1 MVPSRRTRTSAPRS
15 ARSTT
20 AGREDGR
27 VRLQKVLAEAGI
39 ASRRACEEL
48 IVAGEVEVD
57 GETVRTLPCLVDPAI
72 ARVEV
77 RGVPIDIRP
86 TSVVARTVMVFKP
99 RGVVSTNRDPFRR
112 RRAIDIV
119 PHAPGERLYPVGR
132 LDIDSSGLLLLTND
146 GELANRLTHP
156 RYGVHKGYEVMVAG
170 RLDDRALEK
179 LHRGVFLAH
188 RRRSGAARASAERI
202 EVLRRD
208 RDRSVLFIELS
219 EGRNRQIRRML
230 EQLGHDVKRLRRVTL
245 GPLRLSGLRPGEWR
259 ELSPTEAE
267 ALRRAAFGT
276 TRKSTTAPKRASY
289 PKPRP
294 ARRSTTDSDGPSRRR
309 SAAGGASAG
318 DRRTVGSATPGTP
331 GRVVGTRAGTDRGA
345 DRGGRGGTKVAA
357 AGRGGRSG
365 RSGRKSNTNSGGR

>member
-1 MVPSRRTRTSAPRS
+1 MRSSVSRS
-15 ARSTT
+15 ARSAETR
-20 AGREDGR
+20 REDGR

-48 IVAGEVEVD
+48 IRAGEVEVD
-57 GETVRTLPCLVDPAI
+57 GETVRMLPCLVDPAI

-86 TSVVARTVMVFKP
+86 TSVVNRTVMVFKP

-146 GELANRLTHP
+146 GELANRLAHP

-170 RLDDRALEK
+170 RIDERSIERLRK
-179 LHRGVFLAH
+179 GVFLAH
-188 RRRSGAARASAERI
+188 LRRPGAARASAERL

-230 EQLGHDVKRLRRVTL
+230 EQLGHDVKRLRRVSL
-245 GPLRLSGLRPGEWR
+245 GPLRLSGLKPGEWR
-259 ELSPTEAE
+259 ELSPAEAE
-267 ALRRAAFGT
+267 SLRRAAYGT
-276 TRKSTTAPKRASY
+276 TRKSTKAPKRASY
-289 PKPRP
+289 PKSRPP
-294 ARRSTTDSDGPSRRR
+294 ARDAGSAGTPTRRGVANASGAAAPAARVGKRSPAKSRPSGKPRTGFG
-309 SAAGGASAG
+309 SAAAGGRSRAG
-318 DRRTVGSATPGTP
+318 DGGG
-331 GRVVGTRAGTDRGA
+331 GRRAGSPPGKRRGN
-345 DRGGRGGTKVAA
+345 R
-357 AGRGGRSG
+357 RSG
-365 RSGRKSNTNSGGR
+365 SRSGGR